1 MRRVNKQLTTTKTT
15 NNNNFT
21 TTTLYILNLVIKYFV
36 GKGQSWIFKQIIP
49 KQDDDDNEHTTFRD
63 YYPISIL
70 LFSDDDL
77 NFFDFNVNNFLGSMH

>member
-15 NNNNFT
+15 NNNF

-49 KQDDDDNEHTTFRD
+49 KQDDDNNEHTTFRD
-63 YYPISIL
+63 YYPI
-70 LFSDDDL
+70 
-77 NFFDFNVNNFLGSMH
+77 NNIIQ

>member
-15 NNNNFT
+15 NNNFT

-49 KQDDDDNEHTTFRD
+49 KQDDMRMSTQLLEITIR
-63 YYPISIL
+63 SIL
-70 LFSDDDL
+70 LLSDDDL

>member
-15 NNNNFT
+15 NNNNF

-49 KQDDDDNEHTTFRD
+49 KQDEDNEHTTFRD

-77 NFFDFNVNNFLGSMH
+77 NFFDLNVNNFLGSMH

>member
-15 NNNNFT
+15 NNNNNF

-49 KQDDDDNEHTTFRD
+49 KQDDDNEHTTFRD
-63 YYPISIL
+63 YYPINTIIQ
-70 LFSDDDL
+70 
-77 NFFDFNVNNFLGSMH
+77 

>member
-15 NNNNFT
+15 NNNF

-49 KQDDDDNEHTTFRD
+49 KQDDDNNEHTTFRD
-63 YYPISIL
+63 YYPINTIIQ
-70 LFSDDDL
+70 
-77 NFFDFNVNNFLGSMH
+77 

>member
-15 NNNNFT
+15 NNNNNF

-49 KQDDDDNEHTTFRD
+49 KQDDMRMSTQLLEITIR
-63 YYPISIL
+63 SIL

>member
-15 NNNNFT
+15 NNNFT

-63 YYPISIL
+63 YYPINTIIQ
-70 LFSDDDL
+70 
-77 NFFDFNVNNFLGSMH
+77 